1 MKRDAAVPISRYSV
15 RQGIAFVKRML
26 AAGPTETEH
35 DRGKERL
42 RRIVINGFSSL
53 LSRSATL
60 LILLISVP
68 MALHHLD
75 SDRFGMWMIISSFA
89 AILGFADL
97 GIGNGV
103 INLVSRASGS
113 NDDLAIRRAIS
124 SGLAILSMIG
134 LALLAALAMLYQS
147 VDWPAIFQVKSTL
160 GIDEAA
166 PSAAA
171 FICCF
176 AIGLPATL
184 AGNVQIALQ
193 RGYEASFWTGLGGLL
208 SLGAL
213 TAAIGMDCGTPV
225 LVITLFGTQQLC
237 NILNCLTFFFFRRP
251 DLTPRLAGADPAT
264 MKSLLRIG
272 STFLMIQLI
281 VILSFR
287 IDALL
292 VTQFFDASVAGRY
305 SLVDRLFATVAVLQT
320 VFLSPL
326 WPAYGE
332 AIGRGDHAWVRAII
346 KRSLLLTVTFT
357 AICSGALVLLK
368 DPIMT
373 LWVGAPLEVPITLF
387 IGFAVWRVLE
397 GIGNALA
404 MLMNAANAL
413 KMQLVIGLGMCV
425 ASLLLKFIF
434 VPRLGMAS
442 TIWMTNIAYLLFA
455 VIPLCIF
462 IPWLIRRLGEP
473 T

>member
-1 MKRDAAVPISRYSV
+1 MKRHGAAPISRYSV
-15 RQGIAFVKRML
+15 RKGIDFARRIL
-26 AAGPTETEH
+26 SAGPTDTEH
-35 DRGKERL
+35 ARGKERL
-42 RRIVINGFSSL
+42 RRIFINGLSSL

-113 NDDLAIRRAIS
+113 DDHLAIRRAIA

-134 LALLAALAMLYQS
+134 LALLVALALLYRS
-147 VDWPAIFQVKSTL
+147 VDWPAIFQVKSSL

-166 PSAAA
+166 PAAAA
-171 FICCF
+171 FIICF

-193 RGYEASFWTGLGGLL
+193 RGYEASFWIGLGGLL

-213 TAAIGMDCGTPV
+213 TTAISLDCGTPV
-225 LVITLFGTQQLC
+225 MVIALFGTQQLC
-237 NILNCLTFFFFRRP
+237 NILNCLIFFFSRRP
-251 DLTPRLAGADPAT
+251 DLAPRLAGVDPTT

-272 STFLMIQLI
+272 STFLMIQVI

-305 SLVDRLFATVAVLQT
+305 SLVDRLFAVVAVLQT
-320 VFLSPL
+320 VFLYPL

-332 AIGRGDHAWVRAII
+332 AIGRGDHAWVKTIV
-346 KRSLLLTVTFT
+346 KRSLAMTVAFT

-373 LWVGAPLEVPITLF
+373 FWIGAPLDVPIMLF
-387 IGFAVWRVLE
+387 IGFAVWRVVE
-397 GIGNALA
+397 GVGNALA

-413 KMQLVIGLGMCV
+413 KMQLAIGLGMCL
-425 ASLLLKFIF
+425 ASLLLKFMF

-455 VIPLCIF
+455 IIPLCIF

-473 T
+473 A